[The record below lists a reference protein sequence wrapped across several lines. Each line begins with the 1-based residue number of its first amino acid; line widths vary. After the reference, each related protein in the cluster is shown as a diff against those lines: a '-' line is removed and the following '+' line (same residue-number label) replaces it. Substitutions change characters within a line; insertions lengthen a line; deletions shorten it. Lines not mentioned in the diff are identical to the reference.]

1 MKFLEA
7 IDRKLM
13 MLEQGEM
20 PPDAAM
26 PQSPDAAPA
35 PTPGTATAPSPQQTD
50 DEGGALQEQVSE
62 NIKLCADA
70 INALV
75 VFVRGKFADSIAT
88 TPGLDDQFKKLEDA
102 TRVTDV
108 SKAQLPL
115 LNNIVTLVTNIKG
128 I

>member
-13 MLEQGEM
+13 MLEQGEL

-26 PQSPDAAPA
+26 PQTPDAALA
-35 PTPGTATAPSPQQTD
+35 PTPGTAPSPQQTD
-50 DEGGALQEQVSE
+50 ASGDAMQEQVSE

-75 VFVRGKFADSIAT
+75 VFVRGKFADDIAS

-102 TRVTDV
+102 SRVTDV
-108 SKAQLPL
+108 STAQLPL
-115 LNNIVTLVTNIKG
+115 LNSIVTLVTNIKG

>member
-1 MKFLEA
+1 
-7 IDRKLM
+7 

-26 PQSPDAAPA
+26 PQSPDATPA
-35 PTPGTATAPSPQQTD
+35 PTPGTAPSPQQTD
-50 DEGGALQEQVSE
+50 DSGDAMQEQVSE

-75 VFVRGKFADSIAT
+75 VFVRGKFADTIAA

-102 TRVTDV
+102 SRVTDV
-108 SKAQLPL
+108 STAQLPL

>member
-1 MKFLEA
+1 
-7 IDRKLM
+7 

-26 PQSPDAAPA
+26 PQTPNAALA
-35 PTPGTATAPSPQQTD
+35 PTPNAAPSPQQND
-50 DEGGALQEQVSE
+50 DTGDAMQEQVSE

-75 VFVRGKFADSIAT
+75 VFVRGKFADKIAT
-88 TPGLDDQFKKLEDA
+88 IPGLEDQFKKLEDSS
-102 TRVTDV
+102 RVTDV
-108 SKAQLPL
+108 STAQLPL
-115 LNNIVTLVTNIKG
+115 LNNIVALVTNIKG

>member
-13 MLEQGEM
+13 MLEQGEV

-26 PQSPDAAPA
+26 PQSPDATPA
-35 PTPGTATAPSPQQTD
+35 PTPVSVPTPQQTD
-50 DEGGALQEQVSE
+50 DSGDAMQEQVSA

-75 VFVRGKFADSIAT
+75 VFVRGKFSDTITA

-102 TRVTDV
+102 SRVTDV
-108 SKAQLPL
+108 STAQLPL